1 MSKIVLPLL
10 LPLALAMPI
19 AAHALPPDASD
30 IAVAI
35 HRDGEA
41 YVVDVDF
48 VVEATAQQV
57 WDVLT
62 DYDHMADFVSNV
74 AASRIVGHDP
84 EKIEVEQTS
93 RLGFGP
99 FELTFENVRAIEL
112 VPLREIRSRLVRG
125 DMKASSF
132 TTSLRPEGSA
142 TRVVNHGRFTPDRWI
157 PPLIGVAVLESET
170 RKQFAELRAE
180 ILRRAGRSAA
190 RTP

>member
-1 MSKIVLPLL
+1 MLPV
-10 LPLALAMPI
+10 ATR
-19 AAHALPPDASD
+19 ALPPDASD

-74 AASRIVGHDP
+74 AASRIVRR
-84 EKIEVEQTS
+84 ERQSIEVNQTS

-99 FELTFENVRAIEL
+99 FQLTFENVREIEL
-112 VPLREIRSRLVRG
+112 VPLKEIRSRLVRG

-132 TTSLRPEGSA
+132 TTWLRPEGSA

-157 PPLIGVAVLESET
+157 PPLIGIAVLESET

-180 ILRRAGRSAA
+180 MLRRAERGAA
-190 RTP
+190 RKP

>member
-1 MSKIVLPLL
+1 
-10 LPLALAMPI
+10 MPV
-19 AAHALPPDASD
+19 ATRALPPDASD

-35 HRDGEA
+35 QRDGEA
-41 YVVDVDF
+41 YGVDVDF
-48 VVEATAQQV
+48 VVEATAQQA

-74 AASRIVGHDP
+74 VASRIVGRDP
-84 EKIEVEQTS
+84 GKFEVEQTS

-99 FELTFENVRAIEL
+99 FELTFENVRAIEF
-112 VPLREIRSRLVRG
+112 VPLKEIRSRLIRG

-132 TTSLRPEGSA
+132 TTTLRPEGTA
-142 TRVVNHGRFTPDRWI
+142 TRIVNHGRFTPDRWI
-157 PPLIGVAVLESET
+157 PPLIGIAILESET